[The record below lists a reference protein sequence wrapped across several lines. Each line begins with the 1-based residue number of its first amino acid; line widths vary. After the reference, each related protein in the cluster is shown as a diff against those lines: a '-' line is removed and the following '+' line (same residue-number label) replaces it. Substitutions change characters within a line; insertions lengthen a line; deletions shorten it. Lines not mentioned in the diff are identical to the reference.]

1 MVPWGGTTARAAAV
15 SGLDATELWL
25 GLLPVQLVGLV
36 CMLLVA
42 TVLGS
47 RAQRRRPMSL
57 GAAASVDLDSL
68 STEGREFGQIGRA
81 PVCTPVTNAHLVCR
95 LPLEQKNNR
104 DRRGAHL

>member
-1 MVPWGGTTARAAAV
+1 MNPAMLLCLVGTTAGVINMVPWGGTTARAAAV

-57 GAAASVDLDSL
+57 GAAASVDLASL
-68 STEGREFGQIGRA
+68 SRSDVRRVGKEGVSTVRYRGGRD
-81 PVCTPVTNAHLVCR
+81 T
-95 LPLEQKNNR
+95 
-104 DRRGAHL
+104 